1 MPAAKQPDYADSAF
15 GDAASD
21 MGLPPLLQ
29 EYNQQYRKHIDLID
43 QLRAFGLEREL
54 PLPRVAVIGVQSC
67 GKSSVLEGIS
77 GVCLPRGIGG

>member
-1 MPAAKQPDYADSAF
+1 MPAAKQADYADSAYS
-15 GDAASD
+15 GDTD
-21 MGLPPLLQ
+21 VGLPPLLQ
-29 EYNQQYRKHIDLID
+29 EYNSQYRKYIDLID

-77 GVCLPRGIGG
+77 GVCLPRGTGE